1 MPGLPVLDLEIIKC
15 RVLLISNFSQWRF
28 QKIVF
33 PPGSPAYTLFGTGFW
48 ECWPWLTLTK
58 LTGRS
63 LGLAS
68 SSLSLVSSMMT
79 HYVCHRRCHLWNR
92 KVIVMDAE
100 EAKAEGIY
108 TIEVLLTKTLV
119 GWCWATH
126 IIGKH
131 SSLWVWHFQGS
142 ELQKTRTCWYC
153 QALLHGV

>member
-1 MPGLPVLDLEIIKC
+1 MEILEDCIPIW
-15 RVLLISNFSQWRF
+15 ISSFIHFLEQGSGSARHDWLWRN
-28 QKIVF
+28 
-33 PPGSPAYTLFGTGFW
+33 
-48 ECWPWLTLTK
+48 WLEGINK
-58 LTGRS
+58 EGMS
-63 LGLAS
+63 LGLALTS

-79 HYVCHRRCHLWNR
+79 HHVCHRRCHLWNR

-131 SSLWVWHFQGS
+131 SALWVWHFQGS

-153 QALLHGV
+153 QALLHCV